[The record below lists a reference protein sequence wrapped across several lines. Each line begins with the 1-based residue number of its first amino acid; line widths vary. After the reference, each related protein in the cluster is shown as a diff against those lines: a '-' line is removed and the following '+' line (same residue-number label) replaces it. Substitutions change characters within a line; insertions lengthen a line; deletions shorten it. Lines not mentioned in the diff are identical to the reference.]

1 MTDSSYRAGSFTNST
16 RSLEFEQDITLN
28 SVGVDIGSST
38 SHLVFSRLV
47 LEQVGHR
54 YVVRE
59 RHILYESDVLLT
71 PYSGDNTID
80 AIALGQFIQQQ
91 YKDAKILPSD
101 IDTGALILTG
111 VAVRRSNARAIAEL
125 FADAAGKFVAV
136 SAGDGLETQ
145 LVAFGSGAVARS
157 SESQQVVMNVD
168 LGGGT
173 AKIALCRNGQL
184 ISLTAIDVGAR
195 IVCLDAQQRIT
206 FLEPA
211 GERFLDELGLSLQV
225 GDLLPDDALA
235 ALVGRMALR
244 LFEAM
249 GAAPMSQATAALLRL
264 DPLECDFAP
273 DVISFS
279 GGVSE
284 YIYYP
289 ETPFFGD
296 LGRALAIAVLSHLKL
311 WGVPLVSPRAGLRA
325 TVVGA
330 SQYAIQ
336 VSGNTIFVHPD
347 DVLPLR
353 NVPVVVPTIDFSE
366 ALTAEHTAAAIV
378 RSLQRLDLAEAASAV
393 TICYQW
399 DGMASYTRLDA
410 FCRGVQVGLAKHL
423 SAGFPIILVGD
434 GDIGGLLGLHLR
446 ETLNILQG
454 VVSIDGVRLQ
464 EFDYIDI
471 GRLLET
477 TGSVPVVIKS
487 LVFPQTRAL
496 GRVGAD
502 TF

>member
-1 MTDSSYRAGSFTNST
+1 MTESSYRSGSFTNST
-16 RSLEFEQDITLN
+16 RSLEFEQDITLT

-59 RHILYESDVLLT
+59 RHILHESDVLLT
-71 PYSGDNTID
+71 PYSGNNTID
-80 AIALGQFIQQQ
+80 ADALGQFIQAQ
-91 YKDAKILPSD
+91 YRAANVQPSE

-136 SAGDGLETQ
+136 SAGDALETQ
-145 LVAFGSGAVARS
+145 LVAYGSGAVERS
-157 SESQQVVMNVD
+157 RETQQVVMNVD
-168 LGGGT
+168 IGGGT
-173 AKIALCRNGQL
+173 AKIAVCRDGRL
-184 ISLTAIDVGAR
+184 AAMTAIDVGAR

-211 GERFLDELGLSLQV
+211 GERFLADLGLSLKV
-225 GDLLPDDALA
+225 GDVLPESALHS
-235 ALVGRMALR
+235 LVERMTEC

-249 GAAPMSQATAALLRL
+249 GAAGMSDATASLLRL
-264 DPLECDFAP
+264 DPLEFTGIP
-273 DVISFS
+273 EVISFS

-284 YIYYP
+284 YIYQP
-289 ETPFFGD
+289 DTPSFGD
-296 LGRALAIAVLSHLKL
+296 LGQALAQAVQSRLAR
-311 WGVPLVSPRAGLRA
+311 WGVALVPPRAGLRA

-353 NVPVVVPTIDFSE
+353 NVPVIVPPIDFSD
-366 ALTAEHTAAAIV
+366 ALSAQQTATAV
-378 RSLQRLDLAEAASAV
+378 QQGLQRLDLAEPNSAV
-393 TICYQW
+393 ALCYQW
-399 DGMASYTRLDA
+399 QGMASFARLDA
-410 FCRGVQVGLAKHL
+410 FCRGVQMGLSEHL
-423 SAGFPIILVGD
+423 KAGFPIILVGD
-434 GDIGGLLGLHLR
+434 GDIGGLLGLHLK
-446 ETLNILQG
+446 ETLNIEQG

-464 EFDYIDI
+464 EFDFIDI
-471 GRLLET
+471 GRLLDT

-496 GRVGAD
+496 GRAGASGS
-502 TF
+502 

>member
-1 MTDSSYRAGSFTNST
+1 MTESSYRAGSFTNST

-59 RHILYESDVLLT
+59 RHILHESEVLLT

-80 AIALGQFIQQQ
+80 ATALGQFIEQQ
-91 YKDAKILPSD
+91 YAAAGVLPSD

-157 SESQQVVMNVD
+157 RELQQTVMNVD
-168 LGGGT
+168 IGGGT
-173 AKIALCRNGQL
+173 AKIALCREGKL
-184 ISLTAIDVGAR
+184 VSFTAIDVGAR

-211 GERFLDELGLSLQV
+211 GERFLQELELPLQV
-225 GDLLPDDALA
+225 GDKLPDEALIALA
-235 ALVGRMALR
+235 DRMSQR

-249 GAAPMSQATAALLRL
+249 GAAALTTQTAELLRL
-264 DPLECDFAP
+264 EPLNLDFLP
-273 DVISFS
+273 DVMSFS

-284 YIYYP
+284 YIYHP
-289 ETPFFGD
+289 ETPSYGD
-296 LGRALAIAVLSHLKL
+296 LGQALAQAVQQRLKL
-311 WGVPLVSPRAGLRA
+311 WGIPLVPPRAGLRA

-347 DVLPLR
+347 AILPVR
-353 NVPVVVPTIDFSE
+353 NVPVVVPAFDFSDDLN
-366 ALTAEHTAAAIV
+366 ATTIAAALQQG
-378 RSLQRLDLAEAASAV
+378 LQRLDLTEADAAV
-393 TICYQW
+393 TVCYEW
-399 DGMASYTRLDA
+399 DGMASYARLDA
-410 FCRGVQVGLAKHL
+410 FCRGVEIGLAQHL
-423 SAGFPIILVGD
+423 GAGFPIILVGD
-434 GDIGGLLGLHLR
+434 GDIGGLLGLHLQ
-446 ETLNILQG
+446 ETLNIKQG

-464 EFDYIDI
+464 EFDFIDI
-471 GRLLET
+471 GRLLDT

-496 GRVGAD
+496 GRAGAD
-502 TF
+502 DG